1 MRFDRQVHR
10 TDTRAVAGAYLNNQ
24 LLVAMPSL
32 ADPNFSH
39 SVTLVCEHS
48 ERGAL
53 GIVINRPLEMKL
65 SEVLEQLS
73 LTTEDARLRDLPVLA
88 GGPVQRD
95 RGFVLHRP
103 GPHPWESTMPVSDT
117 LCVTTSRD
125 VLAAMAGGQGPGQA
139 VVALGYAGWEAGQL
153 EEEVLQNA
161 WLTVPCDD
169 TLIFELPYEQRWHA
183 AARLLGI
190 ELSRISTQA
199 GRA

>member
-1 MRFDRQVHR
+1 MS
-10 TDTRAVAGAYLNNQ
+10 AGAYLGNH

-39 SVTLVCEHS
+39 SVTLVCEHN

-53 GIVINRPLEMKL
+53 GIVINRPLEMKM
-65 SEVLEQLS
+65 SEVLEQLA
-73 LTTEDARLRDLPVLA
+73 LTTEDTQLRAMPVLG

-103 GPHPWESTMPVSDT
+103 GPQQWESTMPVSDS
-117 LCVTTSRD
+117 LHVTTSRD
-125 VLAAMAGGQGPGQA
+125 VLAAMAEGRGPAPA
-139 VVALGYAGWEAGQL
+139 VIALGYAGWEAGQL
-153 EEEVLQNA
+153 DDELLQNA

-169 TLIFELPYEQRWHA
+169 ALIFELPYEQRWHA
-183 AARLLGI
+183 AARLLGV

>member
-1 MRFDRQVHR
+1 MAQGWL
-10 TDTRAVAGAYLNNQ
+10 TNQ
-24 LLVAMPSL
+24 LLVAMPAL

-48 ERGAL
+48 DRGAL
-53 GIVINRPLEMKL
+53 GIVVNRPLEMKM
-65 SEVLEQLS
+65 SEVLEQLA
-73 LTTEDARLRDLPVLA
+73 LGTEDARLLAMPVLG
-88 GGPVQRD
+88 GGPVQKD

-103 GPHPWESTMPVSDT
+103 GEHAFESTMPVSDT
-117 LCVTTSRD
+117 LHVTTSRD
-125 VLAAMAGGQGPGQA
+125 VLASMARGDGPSPA
-139 VVALGYAGWEAGQL
+139 VIALGYAGWEAGQL

-183 AARLLGI
+183 AARLLGV